1 MKTVKLLFKIGGCV
15 LIVLGAVCLVV
26 GYLDQL
32 KALCP
37 CKKKAEVPEEFADF
51 ADVE

>member
-1 MKTVKLLFKIGGCV
+1 MKTMKLLLKIGGFV
-15 LIVLGAVCLVV
+15 MLAAGVACLVA
-26 GYLDQL
+26 GYFDQI

-37 CKKKAEVPEEFADF
+37 CKKQELPAEYEDF

>member
-1 MKTVKLLFKIGGCV
+1 MKTAKLLLKIGGFV
-15 LIVLGAVCLVV
+15 MLVAGVACLVA
-26 GYLDQL
+26 GYFDQI

-37 CKKKAEVPEEFADF
+37 CKKKELPEEYEDF

>member
-1 MKTVKLLFKIGGCV
+1 MKTAKLFLKIGGCV
-15 LIVLGAVCLVV
+15 LIALGAACLVM
-26 GYLDQL
+26 GYLDRL

>member
-1 MKTVKLLFKIGGCV
+1 MKTMKLLLKIGGFV
-15 LIVLGAVCLVV
+15 MLAAGVACLVA
-26 GYLDQL
+26 GYFDQI

-37 CKKKAEVPEEFADF
+37 CKKKELPAEYEDF